1 MENESLKKKFK
12 LKENN
17 SYFYINNTPKMIR
30 LSATPVLISNY
41 TKKNYQPIN
50 KLNNLENKNV
60 FKKKPYINFNFN
72 VIQNKN
78 MNNKKIRT
86 ITPNLRLREIVN
98 RQIRENKNLNFN
110 NIIKCKTELPDIF
123 SINPNHNKSYIHTD
137 SNVRKKETA
146 DNMDRQLK
154 LIFVMKNKINEL
166 NKVIN
171 EKNQEINLL
180 KNGEISYNTIKA
192 VKKGNNNILNDK
204 KTNENHDI
212 KRDAKR
218 VSKER
223 NMNNNNMNLVKSDN
237 KFKKIKNENKNII
250 KEKEIEKEI
259 DKEKEKDKEKDK
271 EKEKENNKINEITK
285 KYNETISNNSKE
297 IQNLKKKISE
307 LENKYQ
313 QEINKNKEMN
323 QKYSFIRN
331 CTFGLSGP
339 QLDYEKKIREK
350 EEKIIKLEE
359 KIYEYQKK
367 EEEEKK
373 LLEKERKNKENKEN
387 KEKLLLSNE
396 EYFNIQICLN
406 ALIKKFNIN
415 EENIMKGIDKLSL
428 VNIDKIANNI
438 CNLLKISNNQ
448 LISNFMNDYIIT
460 NSENLNS
467 FAFTELIKYDIFD
480 DNFIHNDL
488 SSFLKE
494 RSIIYDYKKKGK
506 IPLEYLRHIYREFC
520 FKNNRRESEK
530 EFFHVVYACKQHN
543 YSSYLFDIF
552 YDNLIIEDEEKNEKA
567 VKMFIDSILNEEL
580 KNYT

>member
-1 MENESLKKKFK
+1 MENESIKKKFK

-17 SYFYINNTPKMIR
+17 SFFCINNTPKMLR
-30 LSATPVLISNY
+30 LSAAPVLISNK
-41 TKKNYQPIN
+41 TKKNLQPIN
-50 KLNNLENKNV
+50 KLNNFDNKNI

-137 SNVRKKETA
+137 SNAKKKETA

-166 NKVIN
+166 NKIIN

-180 KNGEISYNTIKA
+180 KNGENNYNTIKDI
-192 VKKGNNNILNDK
+192 KKNNNNNLIDK
-204 KTNENHDI
+204 KKNENLDI
-212 KRDAKR
+212 KR

-223 NMNNNNMNLVKSDN
+223 NMNINNNMNLVKTDNN

-250 KEKEIEKEI
+250 KEKNI
-259 DKEKEKDKEKDK
+259 DKE
-271 EKEKENNKINEITK
+271 NSKINEITK
-285 KYNETISNNSKE
+285 KYNETISNNNKE
-297 IQNLKKKISE
+297 IQNLKKKITE
-307 LENKYQ
+307 LEDKCQ

-331 CTFGLSGP
+331 CTFGLGGP
-339 QLDYEKKIREK
+339 QIQNEEKLREK
-350 EEKIIKLEE
+350 ENKIIKLEE
-359 KIYEYQKK
+359 ELIQLQLK
-367 EEEEKK
+367 EEKEKK
-373 LLEKERKNKENKEN
+373 LLEKEKKNP
-387 KEKLLLSNE
+387 EKILLSDE
-396 EYFNIQICLN
+396 EYSNIQICLN

-415 EENIMKGIDKLSL
+415 EENIMKGIDKVSL
-428 VNIDKIANNI
+428 ANIDKIANNI
-438 CNLLKISNNQ
+438 CNLLKITNNK

-460 NSENLNS
+460 NSGNLNS
-467 FAFTELIKYDIFD
+467 FVFKDLFKYDIFD

-506 IPLEYLRHIYREFC
+506 IPVEYLRHIYREFC
-520 FKNNRRESEK
+520 FKNNRRESET

-552 YDNLIIEDEEKNEKA
+552 YDNLVIEDEEKNEKA
-567 VKMFIDSILNEEL
+567 VKSFIDSILNEEL
-580 KNYT
+580 LNYISNS

>member
-1 MENESLKKKFK
+1 MENESIKKKFK

-17 SYFYINNTPKMIR
+17 SFFYINNTPKMLR
-30 LSATPVLISNY
+30 LSATPVLISKN
-41 TKKNYQPIN
+41 TKKNFQPIN
-50 KLNNLENKNV
+50 KLNNLDNKNV

-78 MNNKKIRT
+78 MNSKKIRT

-98 RQIRENKNLNFN
+98 KKIRENKNFNLNN
-110 NIIKCKTELPDIF
+110 NIKCKTELPDIF

-137 SNVRKKETA
+137 SNAKKKETA

-180 KNGEISYNTIKA
+180 KNGEISHNSIKA
-192 VKKGNNNILNDK
+192 IKKGNNNNIIDK
-204 KTNENHDI
+204 KVIENYDI
-212 KRDAKR
+212 KKDVKR

-223 NMNNNNMNLVKSDN
+223 NNNMNINNNMNSVKTDN
-237 KFKKIKNENKNII
+237 NKLKKIKNENKNII
-250 KEKEIEKEI
+250 KEKDI
-259 DKEKEKDKEKDK
+259 DKEN
-271 EKEKENNKINEITK
+271 ENSKINEITK
-285 KYNETISNNSKE
+285 KYNETISNNNKE
-297 IQNLKKKISE
+297 ILNLRKTIAE
-307 LENKYQ
+307 LEEKYE

-331 CTFGLSGP
+331 CTFGLSVP
-339 QLDYEKKIREK
+339 QMQN
-350 EEKIIKLEE
+350 EEKLRQKEKNIIKLEE
-359 KIYEYQKK
+359 ELIQLKLK
-367 EEEEKK
+367 EEKEKK
-373 LLEKERKNKENKEN
+373 LLEKEKKNNERI
-387 KEKLLLSNE
+387 LLSDE

-406 ALIKKFNIN
+406 ALFKKFNIN
-415 EENIMKGIDKLSL
+415 EENIMKGIDKVSL
-428 VNIDKIANNI
+428 DNIDKIVNNI
-438 CNLLKISNNQ
+438 CNLLKISNNK

-460 NSENLNS
+460 NSQNLNS
-467 FAFTELIKYDIFD
+467 FPFKELIKYDIFD

-506 IPLEYLRHIYREFC
+506 IPVEYLRHIYREFC

-530 EFFHVVYACKQHN
+530 EFFHVVYTCKQHN

-552 YDNLIIEDEEKNEKA
+552 YDNLIIEDEEKNEKT
-567 VKMFIDSILNEEL
+567 VKNFIESILDEEL
-580 KNYT
+580 KYYT

>member
-1 MENESLKKKFK
+1 MENESIKKKFK

-17 SYFYINNTPKMIR
+17 SFFCINNTPKMLR
-30 LSATPVLISNY
+30 LSAAPVLISNK
-41 TKKNYQPIN
+41 TKKNLQPIN
-50 KLNNLENKNV
+50 KLNNFDNKNI

-137 SNVRKKETA
+137 SNAKKKETA

-166 NKVIN
+166 NKIIN

-180 KNGEISYNTIKA
+180 KNGENNYNTIKDI
-192 VKKGNNNILNDK
+192 KKKNNNNLIDK
-204 KTNENHDI
+204 KNNENLDI
-212 KRDAKR
+212 KR

-223 NMNNNNMNLVKSDN
+223 NMNINNNMNLVKTDNN

-250 KEKEIEKEI
+250 KEKNI
-259 DKEKEKDKEKDK
+259 DKE
-271 EKEKENNKINEITK
+271 NSKINEITK
-285 KYNETISNNSKE
+285 KYNETISNNNKE
-297 IQNLKKKISE
+297 IQNLKKIITE
-307 LENKYQ
+307 LEDKCQ

-323 QKYSFIRN
+323 QKYNFIRN
-331 CTFGLSGP
+331 CTFGLGGP
-339 QLDYEKKIREK
+339 QIQNEEKLREK
-350 EEKIIKLEE
+350 ENKIIKLEE
-359 KIYEYQKK
+359 ELIQLQLK
-367 EEEEKK
+367 EEKEKK
-373 LLEKERKNKENKEN
+373 LLEKEKKNP
-387 KEKLLLSNE
+387 EKILLSDE
-396 EYFNIQICLN
+396 EYSNIQICLN

-415 EENIMKGIDKLSL
+415 EENIMKGIDKVSL
-428 VNIDKIANNI
+428 ANIDKIANNI
-438 CNLLKISNNQ
+438 CNLLKITNNK

-460 NSENLNS
+460 NSGNLNS
-467 FAFTELIKYDIFD
+467 FVFKDLFKYDIFD

-506 IPLEYLRHIYREFC
+506 IPVEYLRHIYREFC
-520 FKNNRRESEK
+520 FKNNRRESET

-552 YDNLIIEDEEKNEKA
+552 YDNLVIEDEEKNEKA
-567 VKMFIDSILNEEL
+567 VKSFIDSILNEEL
-580 KNYT
+580 LNYNSNS

>member
-1 MENESLKKKFK
+1 MENESIKKKFK

-17 SYFYINNTPKMIR
+17 SFFCINNTPKMLR
-30 LSATPVLISNY
+30 LSAAPVLISNK
-41 TKKNYQPIN
+41 TKKNLQPIN
-50 KLNNLENKNV
+50 KLNNFDNKNI

-137 SNVRKKETA
+137 SNAKKKETA

-166 NKVIN
+166 NKIIN

-180 KNGEISYNTIKA
+180 KNGENNYNTIKDI
-192 VKKGNNNILNDK
+192 KKNNNNNLIDK
-204 KTNENHDI
+204 KKNENLDI
-212 KRDAKR
+212 KR

-223 NMNNNNMNLVKSDN
+223 NMNINNNMNLVKTDNN

-250 KEKEIEKEI
+250 KEKDI
-259 DKEKEKDKEKDK
+259 DKE
-271 EKEKENNKINEITK
+271 NSKINEITK
-285 KYNETISNNSKE
+285 KYNETISNNNKE
-297 IQNLKKKISE
+297 IQNLKKIITE
-307 LENKYQ
+307 LEDKCQ

-331 CTFGLSGP
+331 CTFGLGGP
-339 QLDYEKKIREK
+339 QIQNEEKLREK
-350 EEKIIKLEE
+350 ENKIIKLEE
-359 KIYEYQKK
+359 ELIQLQLK
-367 EEEEKK
+367 EEKEKK
-373 LLEKERKNKENKEN
+373 LLEKEKKNP
-387 KEKLLLSNE
+387 EKILLSDE
-396 EYFNIQICLN
+396 EYSNIQICLN

-415 EENIMKGIDKLSL
+415 EENIMKGIDKVSL
-428 VNIDKIANNI
+428 ANIDKIANNI
-438 CNLLKISNNQ
+438 CNLLKITNNK

-460 NSENLNS
+460 NSGNLNS
-467 FAFTELIKYDIFD
+467 FVFKDLFKYDIFD

-506 IPLEYLRHIYREFC
+506 IPVEYLRHIYREFC
-520 FKNNRRESEK
+520 FKNNRRESET

-552 YDNLIIEDEEKNEKA
+552 YDNLVIEDEEKNEKA
-567 VKMFIDSILNEEL
+567 VKSFIDSILNEEL
-580 KNYT
+580 LNYNSNS

>member
-1 MENESLKKKFK
+1 MENESIKKKFK

-17 SYFYINNTPKMIR
+17 SFFCINNTPKMLR
-30 LSATPVLISNY
+30 LSAAPVLISNK
-41 TKKNYQPIN
+41 TKKNLQPIN
-50 KLNNLENKNV
+50 KLNNFDNKNI

-137 SNVRKKETA
+137 SNAKKKETA

-166 NKVIN
+166 NKIIN

-180 KNGEISYNTIKA
+180 KNGENNYNTIKDI
-192 VKKGNNNILNDK
+192 KKKNNNNLIDK
-204 KTNENHDI
+204 KKNENLDI
-212 KRDAKR
+212 KR

-223 NMNNNNMNLVKSDN
+223 NMNINNNMNLVKTDNN

-250 KEKEIEKEI
+250 KEKNI
-259 DKEKEKDKEKDK
+259 DKE
-271 EKEKENNKINEITK
+271 NSKINEITK
-285 KYNETISNNSKE
+285 KYNETISNNNKE
-297 IQNLKKKISE
+297 IQNLKKKITE
-307 LENKYQ
+307 LEDKCQ

-323 QKYSFIRN
+323 QKYNFIRN
-331 CTFGLSGP
+331 CTFGLGGP
-339 QLDYEKKIREK
+339 QIQNEEKLREK
-350 EEKIIKLEE
+350 ENKIIKLEE
-359 KIYEYQKK
+359 ELIQLQLK
-367 EEEEKK
+367 EEKEKK
-373 LLEKERKNKENKEN
+373 LLEKEKKNP
-387 KEKLLLSNE
+387 EKILLSDE
-396 EYFNIQICLN
+396 EYSNIQICLN

-415 EENIMKGIDKLSL
+415 EENIMKGIDKVSL
-428 VNIDKIANNI
+428 ANIDKIANNI
-438 CNLLKISNNQ
+438 CNLLKITNNK

-460 NSENLNS
+460 NSGNLNS
-467 FAFTELIKYDIFD
+467 FVFKDLFKYDIFD

-506 IPLEYLRHIYREFC
+506 IPVEYLRHIYREFC
-520 FKNNRRESEK
+520 FKNNRRESET

-552 YDNLIIEDEEKNEKA
+552 YDNLVIEDEEKNEKA
-567 VKMFIDSILNEEL
+567 VKSFIDSILNEEL
-580 KNYT
+580 LNYNSNS

>member
-1 MENESLKKKFK
+1 MENESIKKKFK

-17 SYFYINNTPKMIR
+17 SFFCINNTPKMLR
-30 LSATPVLISNY
+30 LSAAPVLISNK
-41 TKKNYQPIN
+41 TKKNLQPIN
-50 KLNNLENKNV
+50 KLNNFDNKNI

-123 SINPNHNKSYIHTD
+123 TINPNHNKSYIHTD
-137 SNVRKKETA
+137 SNAKKKETA

-166 NKVIN
+166 NKIIN

-180 KNGEISYNTIKA
+180 KNGENNYNTIKDI
-192 VKKGNNNILNDK
+192 KKKNNNNLIDK
-204 KTNENHDI
+204 KKNENLDI
-212 KRDAKR
+212 KR

-223 NMNNNNMNLVKSDN
+223 NMNINNNMNLVKTDNN

-250 KEKEIEKEI
+250 KEKDI
-259 DKEKEKDKEKDK
+259 DKE
-271 EKEKENNKINEITK
+271 NSKINEITK
-285 KYNETISNNSKE
+285 KYNETISNNNKE
-297 IQNLKKKISE
+297 IQNLKKIITE
-307 LENKYQ
+307 LEDKCQ

-323 QKYSFIRN
+323 QKYNFIRN
-331 CTFGLSGP
+331 CTFGLGGP
-339 QLDYEKKIREK
+339 QIQNEEKLREK
-350 EEKIIKLEE
+350 ENKIIKLEE
-359 KIYEYQKK
+359 ELIQLQLK
-367 EEEEKK
+367 EEKEKK
-373 LLEKERKNKENKEN
+373 LLEKEKKNP
-387 KEKLLLSNE
+387 EKILLSDE
-396 EYFNIQICLN
+396 EYSNIQICLN

-415 EENIMKGIDKLSL
+415 EENIMKGIDKVSL
-428 VNIDKIANNI
+428 ANIDKIANNI
-438 CNLLKISNNQ
+438 CNLLKITNNK

-460 NSENLNS
+460 NSGNLNS
-467 FAFTELIKYDIFD
+467 FVFKDLFKYDIFD

-506 IPLEYLRHIYREFC
+506 IPVEYLRHIYREFC
-520 FKNNRRESEK
+520 FKNNRRESET

-552 YDNLIIEDEEKNEKA
+552 YDNLVIEDEEKNEKA
-567 VKMFIDSILNEEL
+567 VKSFIDSILNEEL
-580 KNYT
+580 LNYNSNS

>member
-1 MENESLKKKFK
+1 MENESIKKKFK

-17 SYFYINNTPKMIR
+17 SFFCINNTPKMLR
-30 LSATPVLISNY
+30 LSAAPVLISNK
-41 TKKNYQPIN
+41 TKKNLQPIN
-50 KLNNLENKNV
+50 KLNNFDNKNI

-137 SNVRKKETA
+137 SNAKKKETA

-166 NKVIN
+166 NKIIN

-180 KNGEISYNTIKA
+180 KNGENNYNTIKDI
-192 VKKGNNNILNDK
+192 KKNNNNNLIDK
-204 KTNENHDI
+204 KKNENLDI
-212 KRDAKR
+212 KR

-223 NMNNNNMNLVKSDN
+223 NMNINNNMNLVKTDNN

-250 KEKEIEKEI
+250 KEKNI
-259 DKEKEKDKEKDK
+259 DKE
-271 EKEKENNKINEITK
+271 NSKINEITK
-285 KYNETISNNSKE
+285 KYNETISNNNKE
-297 IQNLKKKISE
+297 IQNLKKIITE
-307 LENKYQ
+307 LEDKCQ

-323 QKYSFIRN
+323 QKYNFIRN
-331 CTFGLSGP
+331 CTFGLGGP
-339 QLDYEKKIREK
+339 QIQNEEKLREK
-350 EEKIIKLEE
+350 ENKIIKLEE
-359 KIYEYQKK
+359 ELIQLQLK
-367 EEEEKK
+367 EEKEKK
-373 LLEKERKNKENKEN
+373 LLEKEKKNP
-387 KEKLLLSNE
+387 EKILLSDE
-396 EYFNIQICLN
+396 EYSNIQICLN

-415 EENIMKGIDKLSL
+415 EENIMKGIDKVSL
-428 VNIDKIANNI
+428 ANIDKIANNI
-438 CNLLKISNNQ
+438 CNLLKITNNK

-460 NSENLNS
+460 NSGNLNS
-467 FAFTELIKYDIFD
+467 FVFKDLFKYDIFD

-506 IPLEYLRHIYREFC
+506 IPVEYLRHIYREFC
-520 FKNNRRESEK
+520 FKNNKRESET

-552 YDNLIIEDEEKNEKA
+552 YDNLVIEDEEKNEKA
-567 VKMFIDSILNEEL
+567 VKSFIDSILNEEL
-580 KNYT
+580 LNYISNS

>member
-1 MENESLKKKFK
+1 MENESIKKKFK

-17 SYFYINNTPKMIR
+17 SFFCINNTPKMLR
-30 LSATPVLISNY
+30 LSAAPVLISNK
-41 TKKNYQPIN
+41 TKKNLQPIN
-50 KLNNLENKNV
+50 KLNNFDNKNI

-137 SNVRKKETA
+137 SNAKKKETA

-166 NKVIN
+166 NKIIN

-180 KNGEISYNTIKA
+180 KNGENNYNTIKDI
-192 VKKGNNNILNDK
+192 KKNNNNNLIDK
-204 KTNENHDI
+204 KKNENLDI
-212 KRDAKR
+212 KR

-223 NMNNNNMNLVKSDN
+223 NMNINNNMNLVKTDNN

-250 KEKEIEKEI
+250 KEKNI
-259 DKEKEKDKEKDK
+259 DKE
-271 EKEKENNKINEITK
+271 NSKINEITK
-285 KYNETISNNSKE
+285 KYNETISNNNKE
-297 IQNLKKKISE
+297 IQNLKKIITE
-307 LENKYQ
+307 LEDKCQ

-323 QKYSFIRN
+323 QKYNFIRN
-331 CTFGLSGP
+331 CTFGLGGP
-339 QLDYEKKIREK
+339 QIQNEEKLREK
-350 EEKIIKLEE
+350 ENKIIKLEE
-359 KIYEYQKK
+359 ELIQLQLK
-367 EEEEKK
+367 EEKEKK
-373 LLEKERKNKENKEN
+373 LLEKEKKNP
-387 KEKLLLSNE
+387 EKILLSDE
-396 EYFNIQICLN
+396 EYSNIQICLN

-415 EENIMKGIDKLSL
+415 EENIMKGIDKVSL
-428 VNIDKIANNI
+428 ANIDKIANNI
-438 CNLLKISNNQ
+438 CNLLKITNNK
-448 LISNFMNDYIIT
+448 LISNFLNDYIIT
-460 NSENLNS
+460 NSGNLNS
-467 FAFTELIKYDIFD
+467 FAFKDLFKYDIFD

-506 IPLEYLRHIYREFC
+506 IPVEYLRHIYREFC
-520 FKNNRRESEK
+520 FKNNRRESET

-552 YDNLIIEDEEKNEKA
+552 YDNLVIEDEEKNEKA
-567 VKMFIDSILNEEL
+567 VKSFIDSILNEEL
-580 KNYT
+580 LNYNSNS

>member
-1 MENESLKKKFK
+1 MENESIKKKFK

-17 SYFYINNTPKMIR
+17 SFFCINNTPKMLR
-30 LSATPVLISNY
+30 LSAAPVLISNK
-41 TKKNYQPIN
+41 TKKNLQPIN
-50 KLNNLENKNV
+50 KLNNFDNKNI

-137 SNVRKKETA
+137 SNAKKKETA

-166 NKVIN
+166 NKIIN

-180 KNGEISYNTIKA
+180 KNGENNYNTIKDI
-192 VKKGNNNILNDK
+192 KKNNNNNLIDK
-204 KTNENHDI
+204 KKNENLDI
-212 KRDAKR
+212 KR

-223 NMNNNNMNLVKSDN
+223 NMNINNNMNLVKTDNN

-250 KEKEIEKEI
+250 KEKDI
-259 DKEKEKDKEKDK
+259 DKE
-271 EKEKENNKINEITK
+271 NSKINEITK
-285 KYNETISNNSKE
+285 KYNETISNNNKE
-297 IQNLKKKISE
+297 IQNLKKKITE
-307 LENKYQ
+307 LEDKCQ

-323 QKYSFIRN
+323 QKYNFIRN
-331 CTFGLSGP
+331 CTFGLGGP
-339 QLDYEKKIREK
+339 QIQNEEKLREK
-350 EEKIIKLEE
+350 ENKIIKLEE
-359 KIYEYQKK
+359 ELIQLQLK
-367 EEEEKK
+367 EEKEKK
-373 LLEKERKNKENKEN
+373 LLEKEKKNP
-387 KEKLLLSNE
+387 EKILLSDE
-396 EYFNIQICLN
+396 EYSNIQICLN

-415 EENIMKGIDKLSL
+415 EENIMKGIDKVSL
-428 VNIDKIANNI
+428 ANIDKIANNI
-438 CNLLKISNNQ
+438 CNLLKITNNK

-460 NSENLNS
+460 NSGNLNS
-467 FAFTELIKYDIFD
+467 FVFKDLFKYDIFD

-506 IPLEYLRHIYREFC
+506 IPVEYLRHIYREFC
-520 FKNNRRESEK
+520 FKNNKRESET

-552 YDNLIIEDEEKNEKA
+552 YDNLVIEDEEKNEKA
-567 VKMFIDSILNEEL
+567 VKSFIDSILNEEL
-580 KNYT
+580 LNYNSNS

>member
-1 MENESLKKKFK
+1 MENESIKKKFK

-17 SYFYINNTPKMIR
+17 SFFCINNTPKMLR
-30 LSATPVLISNY
+30 LSAAPVLISNK
-41 TKKNYQPIN
+41 TKKNLQPIN
-50 KLNNLENKNV
+50 KLNNFDNKNI

-137 SNVRKKETA
+137 SNAKKKETA

-166 NKVIN
+166 NKIIN

-180 KNGEISYNTIKA
+180 KNGENNYNTIKDI
-192 VKKGNNNILNDK
+192 KKNNNNNLIDK
-204 KTNENHDI
+204 KKNENLDI
-212 KRDAKR
+212 KR

-223 NMNNNNMNLVKSDN
+223 NMNINNNMNLVKTDNN

-250 KEKEIEKEI
+250 KEKNI
-259 DKEKEKDKEKDK
+259 DKE
-271 EKEKENNKINEITK
+271 NSKINEITK
-285 KYNETISNNSKE
+285 KYNETISNNNKE
-297 IQNLKKKISE
+297 IQNLKKIITE
-307 LENKYQ
+307 LEDKCQ

-323 QKYSFIRN
+323 QKYNFIRN
-331 CTFGLSGP
+331 CTFGLGGP
-339 QLDYEKKIREK
+339 QIQNEEKLREK
-350 EEKIIKLEE
+350 ENKIIKLEE
-359 KIYEYQKK
+359 ELIQLQLK
-367 EEEEKK
+367 EEKEKK
-373 LLEKERKNKENKEN
+373 LLEKEKKNP
-387 KEKLLLSNE
+387 EKILLSDE
-396 EYFNIQICLN
+396 EYSNIQICLN

-415 EENIMKGIDKLSL
+415 EENIMKGIDKVSL
-428 VNIDKIANNI
+428 ANIDKIANNI
-438 CNLLKISNNQ
+438 CNLLKITNNK

-460 NSENLNS
+460 NSGNLNS
-467 FAFTELIKYDIFD
+467 FVFKDLFKYDIFD

-506 IPLEYLRHIYREFC
+506 IPVEYLRHIYREFC
-520 FKNNRRESEK
+520 FKNNKRESET

-552 YDNLIIEDEEKNEKA
+552 YDNLVIEDEEKNEKA
-567 VKMFIDSILNEEL
+567 VKSFIDSILNEEL
-580 KNYT
+580 LNYNSNS

>member
-1 MENESLKKKFK
+1 MENESIKKKFK

-17 SYFYINNTPKMIR
+17 SFFYINNTPKMLR
-30 LSATPVLISNY
+30 LSATPVLISKN
-41 TKKNYQPIN
+41 TKKNFQPIN
-50 KLNNLENKNV
+50 KLNNLDNKNV

-78 MNNKKIRT
+78 MNSKKIRT

-98 RQIRENKNLNFN
+98 KKIRENKNFNLNN
-110 NIIKCKTELPDIF
+110 NIKCKTELPDIF

-137 SNVRKKETA
+137 SNAKKKETA

-180 KNGEISYNTIKA
+180 KNGEISHNSIKA
-192 VKKGNNNILNDK
+192 IKKGNNNNIIDK
-204 KTNENHDI
+204 KVIENYDI
-212 KRDAKR
+212 KKDVKR

-223 NMNNNNMNLVKSDN
+223 NNNMNINNNMNSVKTDN
-237 KFKKIKNENKNII
+237 NKLKKIKNENKNII
-250 KEKEIEKEI
+250 KEKDI
-259 DKEKEKDKEKDK
+259 DKEN
-271 EKEKENNKINEITK
+271 ENSKINEITK
-285 KYNETISNNSKE
+285 KYNETISNNNKE
-297 IQNLKKKISE
+297 ILNLRKTIAE
-307 LENKYQ
+307 LEEKYE

-331 CTFGLSGP
+331 CTFGLSVP
-339 QLDYEKKIREK
+339 QMQNEEKLRQK
-350 EEKIIKLEE
+350 ENKIIKLEE
-359 KIYEYQKK
+359 ELIQLKLK
-367 EEEEKK
+367 EEKEKK
-373 LLEKERKNKENKEN
+373 LLEKEKKNNERI
-387 KEKLLLSNE
+387 LLSDE

-406 ALIKKFNIN
+406 ALFKKFNIN
-415 EENIMKGIDKLSL
+415 EENIMKGIDRVSL
-428 VNIDKIANNI
+428 DNIDKIVNNI
-438 CNLLKISNNQ
+438 CNLLKISNNK

-460 NSENLNS
+460 NSQNLNS
-467 FAFTELIKYDIFD
+467 FPFKELIKYDIFD

-506 IPLEYLRHIYREFC
+506 IPVEYLRHIYREFC

-530 EFFHVVYACKQHN
+530 EFFHVVYTCKQHN

-567 VKMFIDSILNEEL
+567 VKNFIESILDEEL
-580 KNYT
+580 KYYT

>member
-1 MENESLKKKFK
+1 MENESIKKQFK

-17 SYFYINNTPKMIR
+17 SYFYINNTPKMLR

-98 RQIRENKNLNFN
+98 RKIRENKNINFN
-110 NIIKCKTELPDIF
+110 NNIKCKTELPDIF
-123 SINPNHNKSYIHTD
+123 NINPNHNKSYIHTD

-250 KEKEIEKEI
+250 KEKNI
-259 DKEKEKDKEKDK
+259 DKE
-271 EKEKENNKINEITK
+271 NSKINEITK
-285 KYNETISNNSKE
+285 KYNETITNNNKE
-297 IQNLKKKISE
+297 IQNLKKK
-307 LENKYQ
+307 
-313 QEINKNKEMN
+313 
-323 QKYSFIRN
+323 
-331 CTFGLSGP
+331 
-339 QLDYEKKIREK
+339 
-350 EEKIIKLEE
+350 
-359 KIYEYQKK
+359 
-367 EEEEKK
+367 
-373 LLEKERKNKENKEN
+373 
-387 KEKLLLSNE
+387 
-396 EYFNIQICLN
+396 
-406 ALIKKFNIN
+406 
-415 EENIMKGIDKLSL
+415 
-428 VNIDKIANNI
+428 
-438 CNLLKISNNQ
+438 
-448 LISNFMNDYIIT
+448 
-460 NSENLNS
+460 
-467 FAFTELIKYDIFD
+467 
-480 DNFIHNDL
+480 
-488 SSFLKE
+488 
-494 RSIIYDYKKKGK
+494 
-506 IPLEYLRHIYREFC
+506 
-520 FKNNRRESEK
+520 
-530 EFFHVVYACKQHN
+530 
-543 YSSYLFDIF
+543 
-552 YDNLIIEDEEKNEKA
+552 
-567 VKMFIDSILNEEL
+567 
-580 KNYT
+580 

>member
-137 SNVRKKETA
+137 SNAKKKETA

-166 NKVIN
+166 NKIIN

-180 KNGEISYNTIKA
+180 KNGENNYNTIKDI
-192 VKKGNNNILNDK
+192 KKNNNNNLIDK
-204 KTNENHDI
+204 KKNENLDI
-212 KRDAKR
+212 KR

-223 NMNNNNMNLVKSDN
+223 NMNINNNMNLVKTDNN

-250 KEKEIEKEI
+250 KEKNI
-259 DKEKEKDKEKDK
+259 DKE
-271 EKEKENNKINEITK
+271 NSKINEITK
-285 KYNETISNNSKE
+285 KYNETISNNNKE
-297 IQNLKKKISE
+297 IQNLKKIITE
-307 LENKYQ
+307 LEDKCQ

-323 QKYSFIRN
+323 QKYNFIRN
-331 CTFGLSGP
+331 CTFGLGGP
-339 QLDYEKKIREK
+339 QIQNEEKLREK
-350 EEKIIKLEE
+350 ENKIIKLEE
-359 KIYEYQKK
+359 ELIQLQLK
-367 EEEEKK
+367 EEKEKK
-373 LLEKERKNKENKEN
+373 LLEKEKKNP
-387 KEKLLLSNE
+387 EKILLSDE
-396 EYFNIQICLN
+396 EYSNIQICLN

-415 EENIMKGIDKLSL
+415 EENIMKGIDKVSL
-428 VNIDKIANNI
+428 ANIDKIANNI
-438 CNLLKISNNQ
+438 CNLLKITNNK

-460 NSENLNS
+460 NSGNLNS
-467 FAFTELIKYDIFD
+467 FVFKDLFKYDIFD

-506 IPLEYLRHIYREFC
+506 IPVEYLRHIYREFC
-520 FKNNRRESEK
+520 FKNNRRESET

-552 YDNLIIEDEEKNEKA
+552 YDNLVIEDEEKNEKA
-567 VKMFIDSILNEEL
+567 VKSFIDSILNEEL
-580 KNYT
+580 LNYNSNS

>member
-1 MENESLKKKFK
+1 MENESIKKKFK

-17 SYFYINNTPKMIR
+17 SFFCINNTPKMLR
-30 LSATPVLISNY
+30 LSAAPVLISNK
-41 TKKNYQPIN
+41 TKKNLQPIN
-50 KLNNLENKNV
+50 KLNNFDNKNI

-123 SINPNHNKSYIHTD
+123 TINPNHNKSYIHTD
-137 SNVRKKETA
+137 SNVKKKETA
-146 DNMDRQLK
+146 YNMDRQLK

-166 NKVIN
+166 NKIIN

-180 KNGEISYNTIKA
+180 KNGENNYNTIKDI
-192 VKKGNNNILNDK
+192 KKNNNNNLIDK
-204 KTNENHDI
+204 KKNENLDI
-212 KRDAKR
+212 KR

-223 NMNNNNMNLVKSDN
+223 NMNINNNMNLVKTDNN

-250 KEKEIEKEI
+250 KEKNI
-259 DKEKEKDKEKDK
+259 DKE
-271 EKEKENNKINEITK
+271 NSKINEITK
-285 KYNETISNNSKE
+285 KYNETISNNNKE
-297 IQNLKKKISE
+297 IQNLKKIITE
-307 LENKYQ
+307 LEDKCQ

-323 QKYSFIRN
+323 QKYNFIRN
-331 CTFGLSGP
+331 CTFGLGGP
-339 QLDYEKKIREK
+339 QIQNEEKLREK
-350 EEKIIKLEE
+350 ENKIIKLEE
-359 KIYEYQKK
+359 ELIQLQLK
-367 EEEEKK
+367 EEKEKK
-373 LLEKERKNKENKEN
+373 LLEKEKKNP
-387 KEKLLLSNE
+387 EKILLSDE
-396 EYFNIQICLN
+396 EYSNIQICLN

-415 EENIMKGIDKLSL
+415 EENIMKGIDKVSL
-428 VNIDKIANNI
+428 ANIDKIANNI
-438 CNLLKISNNQ
+438 CNLLKITNNK

-460 NSENLNS
+460 NSGNLNS
-467 FAFTELIKYDIFD
+467 FVFKDLFKYDIFD

-506 IPLEYLRHIYREFC
+506 IPVEYLRHIYREFC
-520 FKNNRRESEK
+520 FKNNRRESET

-552 YDNLIIEDEEKNEKA
+552 YDNLVIEDEEKNEKA
-567 VKMFIDSILNEEL
+567 VKSFIDSILNEEL
-580 KNYT
+580 LNYNSNS

>member
-1 MENESLKKKFK
+1 MENESIKKKFK

-17 SYFYINNTPKMIR
+17 SFFCINNTPKMLR
-30 LSATPVLISNY
+30 LSAAPVLISNK
-41 TKKNYQPIN
+41 TKKNLQPIN
-50 KLNNLENKNV
+50 KLNNFDNKNI

-137 SNVRKKETA
+137 SNAKKKETA

-166 NKVIN
+166 NKIIN

-180 KNGEISYNTIKA
+180 KNGENNYNTIKDI
-192 VKKGNNNILNDK
+192 KKNNNNNLIDK
-204 KTNENHDI
+204 KKNENLDI
-212 KRDAKR
+212 KR

-223 NMNNNNMNLVKSDN
+223 NMNINNNMNLVKTDNN

-250 KEKEIEKEI
+250 KEKNI
-259 DKEKEKDKEKDK
+259 DKE
-271 EKEKENNKINEITK
+271 NSKINEITK
-285 KYNETISNNSKE
+285 KYNETISNNNKE
-297 IQNLKKKISE
+297 IQNLKKKITE
-307 LENKYQ
+307 LEDKCQ

-323 QKYSFIRN
+323 QKYNFIRN
-331 CTFGLSGP
+331 CTFGLGGP
-339 QLDYEKKIREK
+339 QIQNEEKLREK
-350 EEKIIKLEE
+350 ENKIIKLEE
-359 KIYEYQKK
+359 ELIQLQLK
-367 EEEEKK
+367 EEKEKK
-373 LLEKERKNKENKEN
+373 LLEKEKKNP
-387 KEKLLLSNE
+387 EKILLSDE
-396 EYFNIQICLN
+396 EYSNIQICLN

-415 EENIMKGIDKLSL
+415 EENIMKGIDKVSL
-428 VNIDKIANNI
+428 ANIDKIANNI
-438 CNLLKISNNQ
+438 CNLLKITNNK

-460 NSENLNS
+460 NSGNLNS
-467 FAFTELIKYDIFD
+467 FVFKDLFKYDIFD

-506 IPLEYLRHIYREFC
+506 IPVEYLRHIYREFC
-520 FKNNRRESEK
+520 FKNNKRESET

-552 YDNLIIEDEEKNEKA
+552 YDNLVIEDEEKNEKA
-567 VKMFIDSILNEEL
+567 VKSFIDSILNEEL
-580 KNYT
+580 LNYNSNS

>member
-1 MENESLKKKFK
+1 MENESIKKKFK

-17 SYFYINNTPKMIR
+17 SFFCINNTPKMLR
-30 LSATPVLISNY
+30 LSAAPVLISNK
-41 TKKNYQPIN
+41 TKKNLQPIN
-50 KLNNLENKNV
+50 KLNNFDNKNI

-137 SNVRKKETA
+137 SNAKKKETA

-166 NKVIN
+166 NKIIN

-180 KNGEISYNTIKA
+180 KNGENNYNTIKDI
-192 VKKGNNNILNDK
+192 KKKNNNNLIDK
-204 KTNENHDI
+204 KKNENLDI
-212 KRDAKR
+212 KR

-223 NMNNNNMNLVKSDN
+223 NMNINNNMNLVKTDNN

-250 KEKEIEKEI
+250 KEKDI
-259 DKEKEKDKEKDK
+259 DKE
-271 EKEKENNKINEITK
+271 NSKINEITK
-285 KYNETISNNSKE
+285 KYNETISNNNKE
-297 IQNLKKKISE
+297 IQNLKKIITE
-307 LENKYQ
+307 LEDKCQ

-323 QKYSFIRN
+323 QKYNFIRN
-331 CTFGLSGP
+331 CTFGLGGP
-339 QLDYEKKIREK
+339 QIQNEEKLREK
-350 EEKIIKLEE
+350 ENKIIKLEE
-359 KIYEYQKK
+359 ELIQLQLK
-367 EEEEKK
+367 EEKEKK
-373 LLEKERKNKENKEN
+373 LLEKEKKNP
-387 KEKLLLSNE
+387 EKILLSDE
-396 EYFNIQICLN
+396 EYSNIQICLN

-415 EENIMKGIDKLSL
+415 EENIMKGIDKVSL
-428 VNIDKIANNI
+428 ANIDKIANNI
-438 CNLLKISNNQ
+438 CNLLKITNNK

-460 NSENLNS
+460 NSGNLNS
-467 FAFTELIKYDIFD
+467 FVFKDLFKYDIFD

-506 IPLEYLRHIYREFC
+506 IPVEYLRHIYREFC
-520 FKNNRRESEK
+520 FKNNRRESET

-552 YDNLIIEDEEKNEKA
+552 YDNLVIEDEEKNEKA
-567 VKMFIDSILNEEL
+567 VKSFIDSILNEEL
-580 KNYT
+580 LNYNSNS

>member
-1 MENESLKKKFK
+1 MENESIKKKFK

-17 SYFYINNTPKMIR
+17 SFFCINNTPKMLR
-30 LSATPVLISNY
+30 LSAAPVLISNK
-41 TKKNYQPIN
+41 TKKNLQPIN
-50 KLNNLENKNV
+50 KLNNFDNKNI

-137 SNVRKKETA
+137 SNAKKKETA

-166 NKVIN
+166 NKIIN

-180 KNGEISYNTIKA
+180 KNGENNYNTIKDI
-192 VKKGNNNILNDK
+192 KKNNNNNLIDK
-204 KTNENHDI
+204 KKNENLDI
-212 KRDAKR
+212 KR

-223 NMNNNNMNLVKSDN
+223 NMNINNNMNLVKTDNN

-250 KEKEIEKEI
+250 KEKNI
-259 DKEKEKDKEKDK
+259 DKE
-271 EKEKENNKINEITK
+271 NSKINEITK
-285 KYNETISNNSKE
+285 KYNETISNNNKE
-297 IQNLKKKISE
+297 IQNLKKIITE
-307 LENKYQ
+307 LEDKCQ

-323 QKYSFIRN
+323 QKYNFIRN
-331 CTFGLSGP
+331 CTFGLGGP
-339 QLDYEKKIREK
+339 QIQNEEKLREK
-350 EEKIIKLEE
+350 ENKIIKLEE
-359 KIYEYQKK
+359 ELIQLQLK
-367 EEEEKK
+367 EEKEKK
-373 LLEKERKNKENKEN
+373 LLEKEKKNP
-387 KEKLLLSNE
+387 EKILLS
-396 EYFNIQICLN
+396 EYSNIQICLN

-415 EENIMKGIDKLSL
+415 EENIMKGIDKVSL
-428 VNIDKIANNI
+428 ANIDKIANNI
-438 CNLLKISNNQ
+438 CNLLKITNNK

-460 NSENLNS
+460 NSGNLNS
-467 FAFTELIKYDIFD
+467 FVFKDLFKYDIFD

-506 IPLEYLRHIYREFC
+506 IPVEYLRHIYREFC
-520 FKNNRRESEK
+520 FKNNRRESET

-552 YDNLIIEDEEKNEKA
+552 YDNLVIEDEEKNEKA
-567 VKMFIDSILNEEL
+567 VKSFIDSILNEEL
-580 KNYT
+580 LNYNSNS

>member
-1 MENESLKKKFK
+1 MENESIKKKFK

-17 SYFYINNTPKMIR
+17 SFFYINNTPKMLR
-30 LSATPVLISNY
+30 LSATPVLISKN
-41 TKKNYQPIN
+41 TKKNFQPIN
-50 KLNNLENKNV
+50 KLNNLDNKNV

-78 MNNKKIRT
+78 MNSKKIRT

-98 RQIRENKNLNFN
+98 KKIRENKNFNLNN
-110 NIIKCKTELPDIF
+110 NIKCKTELPDIF

-137 SNVRKKETA
+137 SNAKKKETA

-180 KNGEISYNTIKA
+180 KNGEISHNSIKA
-192 VKKGNNNILNDK
+192 IKKGNNNNIIDK
-204 KTNENHDI
+204 KVIENYDI
-212 KRDAKR
+212 KKDVKR

-223 NMNNNNMNLVKSDN
+223 NNNMNINNNMNSVKTDN
-237 KFKKIKNENKNII
+237 NKLKKIKNENKNII
-250 KEKEIEKEI
+250 KEKDI
-259 DKEKEKDKEKDK
+259 DKEN
-271 EKEKENNKINEITK
+271 ENSKINEITK
-285 KYNETISNNSKE
+285 KYNETISNNNKE
-297 IQNLKKKISE
+297 ILNLRKTIAE
-307 LENKYQ
+307 LEEKYE

-331 CTFGLSGP
+331 CTFGLSVP
-339 QLDYEKKIREK
+339 QMQN
-350 EEKIIKLEE
+350 EEKLRQKEKNIIKLEE
-359 KIYEYQKK
+359 ELIQLKLK
-367 EEEEKK
+367 EEKEKK
-373 LLEKERKNKENKEN
+373 LLEKEKKNNERI
-387 KEKLLLSNE
+387 LLSDE
-396 EYFNIQICLN
+396 KYFNIQICLN
-406 ALIKKFNIN
+406 ALFKKFNIN
-415 EENIMKGIDKLSL
+415 EENIMKGIDKVSL
-428 VNIDKIANNI
+428 DNIDKIVNNI
-438 CNLLKISNNQ
+438 CNLLKISNNK

-460 NSENLNS
+460 NSQNLNS
-467 FAFTELIKYDIFD
+467 FPFKELIKYDIFD

-506 IPLEYLRHIYREFC
+506 IPVEYLRHIYREFC

-530 EFFHVVYACKQHN
+530 EFFHVVYTCKQHN

-567 VKMFIDSILNEEL
+567 VKNFIESILDEEL
-580 KNYT
+580 KYYT

>member
-1 MENESLKKKFK
+1 MENESIKKKFK

-17 SYFYINNTPKMIR
+17 SFFYINNTPKMLR
-30 LSATPVLISNY
+30 LSATPVLISKN
-41 TKKNYQPIN
+41 TKKNFQPIN
-50 KLNNLENKNV
+50 KLNNLDNKNV

-78 MNNKKIRT
+78 MNSKKIRT

-98 RQIRENKNLNFN
+98 KKIRENKNFNLNN
-110 NIIKCKTELPDIF
+110 NIKCKTELPDIF

-137 SNVRKKETA
+137 SNAKKKETA

-180 KNGEISYNTIKA
+180 KNGEISHNSIKA
-192 VKKGNNNILNDK
+192 IKKGNNNNIIDK
-204 KTNENHDI
+204 KVIENYDI
-212 KRDAKR
+212 KKDVKR

-223 NMNNNNMNLVKSDN
+223 NNNMNINNNMNSVKTD
-237 KFKKIKNENKNII
+237 
-250 KEKEIEKEI
+250 
-259 DKEKEKDKEKDK
+259 
-271 EKEKENNKINEITK
+271 NNKLKK
-285 KYNETISNNSKE
+285 KYNETISNNNKE
-297 IQNLKKKISE
+297 ILNLRKTIAE
-307 LENKYQ
+307 LEEKYE

-331 CTFGLSGP
+331 CTFGLSVP
-339 QLDYEKKIREK
+339 QMQN
-350 EEKIIKLEE
+350 EEKLRQKEKNIIKLEE
-359 KIYEYQKK
+359 ELIQLKLK
-367 EEEEKK
+367 EEKEKK
-373 LLEKERKNKENKEN
+373 LLEKEKKNNERI
-387 KEKLLLSNE
+387 LLSYE

-406 ALIKKFNIN
+406 ALFKKFNIN
-415 EENIMKGIDKLSL
+415 EENIMKGIDKVSL
-428 VNIDKIANNI
+428 DNIDKIVNNI
-438 CNLLKISNNQ
+438 CNLLKISNNK

-460 NSENLNS
+460 NSQNLNS
-467 FAFTELIKYDIFD
+467 FPFKELIKYDIFD

-506 IPLEYLRHIYREFC
+506 IPVEYLRHIYREFC

-530 EFFHVVYACKQHN
+530 EFFHVVYTCKQHN

-567 VKMFIDSILNEEL
+567 VKNFIESILDEEL
-580 KNYT
+580 KYYT

>member
-1 MENESLKKKFK
+1 MENESIKKKFK

-17 SYFYINNTPKMIR
+17 SFFCINNTPKMLR
-30 LSATPVLISNY
+30 LSAAPVLISNK
-41 TKKNYQPIN
+41 TKKNLQPIN
-50 KLNNLENKNV
+50 KLNNFDNKNI

-137 SNVRKKETA
+137 SNAKKKETA

-166 NKVIN
+166 NKIIN

-180 KNGEISYNTIKA
+180 KNGENNYNTIKDI
-192 VKKGNNNILNDK
+192 KKKNNNNLIDK
-204 KTNENHDI
+204 KKNENLDI
-212 KRDAKR
+212 KR

-223 NMNNNNMNLVKSDN
+223 NMNINNNMNLVKTDNN

-250 KEKEIEKEI
+250 KEKNI
-259 DKEKEKDKEKDK
+259 DKE
-271 EKEKENNKINEITK
+271 NSKINEITK
-285 KYNETISNNSKE
+285 KYNETICNNNKE
-297 IQNLKKKISE
+297 IQNLKKKITE
-307 LENKYQ
+307 LEDKCQ

-323 QKYSFIRN
+323 QKYNFIRN
-331 CTFGLSGP
+331 CTFGLGGP
-339 QLDYEKKIREK
+339 QIQNEEKLREK
-350 EEKIIKLEE
+350 ENKIIKLEE
-359 KIYEYQKK
+359 ELIQLQLK
-367 EEEEKK
+367 EEKEKK
-373 LLEKERKNKENKEN
+373 LLEKEKKNP
-387 KEKLLLSNE
+387 EKILLSDE
-396 EYFNIQICLN
+396 EYSNIQICLN

-415 EENIMKGIDKLSL
+415 EENIMKGIDKVSL
-428 VNIDKIANNI
+428 ANIDKIANNI
-438 CNLLKISNNQ
+438 CNLLKITNNK

-460 NSENLNS
+460 NSGNLNS
-467 FAFTELIKYDIFD
+467 FVFKDLFKYDIFD

-506 IPLEYLRHIYREFC
+506 IPVEYLRHIYREFC
-520 FKNNRRESEK
+520 FKNNKRESET

-552 YDNLIIEDEEKNEKA
+552 YDNLVIEDEEKNEKA
-567 VKMFIDSILNEEL
+567 VKSFIDSILNEEL
-580 KNYT
+580 LNYNSNS

>member
-1 MENESLKKKFK
+1 MENESIKKKFK

-17 SYFYINNTPKMIR
+17 SFFCINNTPKMLR
-30 LSATPVLISNY
+30 LSAAPVLISNK
-41 TKKNYQPIN
+41 TKKNLQPIN
-50 KLNNLENKNV
+50 KLNNFDNKNI

-137 SNVRKKETA
+137 SNAKKKETA

-166 NKVIN
+166 NKIIN

-180 KNGEISYNTIKA
+180 KNGENNYNTIKDI
-192 VKKGNNNILNDK
+192 KKNNNNNLIDK
-204 KTNENHDI
+204 KKNENLDI
-212 KRDAKR
+212 KR

-223 NMNNNNMNLVKSDN
+223 NMNINNNMNLVKTDNN

-250 KEKEIEKEI
+250 KEKNI
-259 DKEKEKDKEKDK
+259 DKE
-271 EKEKENNKINEITK
+271 NSKINEITK
-285 KYNETISNNSKE
+285 KYNETISNNNKE
-297 IQNLKKKISE
+297 IQNLKKIITE
-307 LENKYQ
+307 LEDKCQ

-323 QKYSFIRN
+323 QKYNFIRN
-331 CTFGLSGP
+331 CTFGLGGP
-339 QLDYEKKIREK
+339 QIQNEEKLREK
-350 EEKIIKLEE
+350 ENKIIKLEE
-359 KIYEYQKK
+359 ELIQLQLK
-367 EEEEKK
+367 EEKEKK
-373 LLEKERKNKENKEN
+373 LLEKEKKNP
-387 KEKLLLSNE
+387 EKILLSDE
-396 EYFNIQICLN
+396 EYSNIQICLN

-415 EENIMKGIDKLSL
+415 EENIMKGIDKVSL
-428 VNIDKIANNI
+428 ANIDKIANNI
-438 CNLLKISNNQ
+438 CNLLKITNNK

-460 NSENLNS
+460 NSGNLNS
-467 FAFTELIKYDIFD
+467 FVFKDLFKYDIFD

-506 IPLEYLRHIYREFC
+506 IPVEYLRHIYREFC
-520 FKNNRRESEK
+520 FKNNRRESET

-552 YDNLIIEDEEKNEKA
+552 YDNLVIEDEEKNEKA
-567 VKMFIDSILNEEL
+567 VKSFIDSILNEEL
-580 KNYT
+580 LNYNSNS

>member
-1 MENESLKKKFK
+1 MENESIKKKFK

-17 SYFYINNTPKMIR
+17 SFFCINNTPKMLR
-30 LSATPVLISNY
+30 LSAAPVLISNK
-41 TKKNYQPIN
+41 TKKNLQPIN
-50 KLNNLENKNV
+50 KLNNFDNKNI

-137 SNVRKKETA
+137 SNAKKKETA

-166 NKVIN
+166 NKIIN

-180 KNGEISYNTIKA
+180 KNGENNYNTIKDI
-192 VKKGNNNILNDK
+192 KKNNNNNLIDK
-204 KTNENHDI
+204 KKNENLDI
-212 KRDAKR
+212 KR

-223 NMNNNNMNLVKSDN
+223 NMNINNNMNLVKTDNN

-250 KEKEIEKEI
+250 KEKNI
-259 DKEKEKDKEKDK
+259 DKE
-271 EKEKENNKINEITK
+271 NSKINEITK
-285 KYNETISNNSKE
+285 KYNETISNNNKE
-297 IQNLKKKISE
+297 IQNLKKIITE
-307 LENKYQ
+307 LEDKCQ

-331 CTFGLSGP
+331 CTFGLGGP
-339 QLDYEKKIREK
+339 QIQNEEKLREK
-350 EEKIIKLEE
+350 ENKIIKLEE
-359 KIYEYQKK
+359 ELIQLQLK
-367 EEEEKK
+367 EEKEKK
-373 LLEKERKNKENKEN
+373 LLEKEKKNP
-387 KEKLLLSNE
+387 EKILLSDE
-396 EYFNIQICLN
+396 EYSNIQICLN

-415 EENIMKGIDKLSL
+415 EENIMKGIDKVSL
-428 VNIDKIANNI
+428 ANIDKIANNI
-438 CNLLKISNNQ
+438 CNLLKITNNK

-460 NSENLNS
+460 NSGNLNS
-467 FAFTELIKYDIFD
+467 FVFKDLFKYDIFD

-506 IPLEYLRHIYREFC
+506 IPVEYLRHIYREFC
-520 FKNNRRESEK
+520 FKNNKRESET

-552 YDNLIIEDEEKNEKA
+552 YDNLVIEDEEKNEKA
-567 VKMFIDSILNEEL
+567 VKSFIDSILNEEL
-580 KNYT
+580 LNYNSNS

>member
-1 MENESLKKKFK
+1 MENESIKKKFK

-17 SYFYINNTPKMIR
+17 SFFYINNTPKMLR
-30 LSATPVLISNY
+30 LSATPVLISKN
-41 TKKNYQPIN
+41 TKKNFQPIN
-50 KLNNLENKNV
+50 KLNNLDNKNV

-78 MNNKKIRT
+78 MNSKKIRT

-98 RQIRENKNLNFN
+98 KKIRENKNFNLNN
-110 NIIKCKTELPDIF
+110 NIKCKTELPDIF

-137 SNVRKKETA
+137 SNAKKKETA

-180 KNGEISYNTIKA
+180 KNGEISHNSIKA
-192 VKKGNNNILNDK
+192 IKKGNNNNINDK
-204 KTNENHDI
+204 KVIENYDI
-212 KRDAKR
+212 KKDVKR

-223 NMNNNNMNLVKSDN
+223 NNNMNINNNMNSVKTDN
-237 KFKKIKNENKNII
+237 NKLKKIKNENKNII
-250 KEKEIEKEI
+250 KEKDI
-259 DKEKEKDKEKDK
+259 DKEN
-271 EKEKENNKINEITK
+271 ENSKINEITK
-285 KYNETISNNSKE
+285 KYNETISNNNKE
-297 IQNLKKKISE
+297 ILNLRKTIAE
-307 LENKYQ
+307 LEEKYE

-331 CTFGLSGP
+331 CTFGLSVP
-339 QLDYEKKIREK
+339 QMQN
-350 EEKIIKLEE
+350 EEKLRQKEKNIIKLEE
-359 KIYEYQKK
+359 ELIQLKLK
-367 EEEEKK
+367 EEKEKK
-373 LLEKERKNKENKEN
+373 LLEKEKKNNERI
-387 KEKLLLSNE
+387 LLSDE

-406 ALIKKFNIN
+406 ALFKKFNIN
-415 EENIMKGIDKLSL
+415 EENIMKGIDKVSL
-428 VNIDKIANNI
+428 DNIDKIVNNI
-438 CNLLKISNNQ
+438 CNLLKISNNK

-460 NSENLNS
+460 NSQNLNS
-467 FAFTELIKYDIFD
+467 FPFKELIKYDIFD

-506 IPLEYLRHIYREFC
+506 IPVEYLRHIYREFC

-530 EFFHVVYACKQHN
+530 EFFHVVYTCKQHN

-567 VKMFIDSILNEEL
+567 VKNFIESILDEEL
-580 KNYT
+580 KYYT

>member
-1 MENESLKKKFK
+1 MENESIKKKFK

-17 SYFYINNTPKMIR
+17 SFFCINNTPKMLR
-30 LSATPVLISNY
+30 LSAAPVLISNK
-41 TKKNYQPIN
+41 TKKNLQPIN
-50 KLNNLENKNV
+50 KLNNFDNKNI

-78 MNNKKIRT
+78 VNNKKIRT

-137 SNVRKKETA
+137 SNAKKKETA

-166 NKVIN
+166 NKIIN

-180 KNGEISYNTIKA
+180 KNGENNYNTIKDI
-192 VKKGNNNILNDK
+192 KKNNNNNLIDK
-204 KTNENHDI
+204 KKNENLDI
-212 KRDAKR
+212 KR

-223 NMNNNNMNLVKSDN
+223 NMNINNNMNLVKTDNN

-250 KEKEIEKEI
+250 KEKNI
-259 DKEKEKDKEKDK
+259 DKE
-271 EKEKENNKINEITK
+271 NSKINEITK
-285 KYNETISNNSKE
+285 KYNETISNNNKE
-297 IQNLKKKISE
+297 IQNLKKKITE
-307 LENKYQ
+307 LEDKCQ

-323 QKYSFIRN
+323 QKYNFIRN
-331 CTFGLSGP
+331 CTFGLGGP
-339 QLDYEKKIREK
+339 QIQNEEKLREK
-350 EEKIIKLEE
+350 ENKIIKLEE
-359 KIYEYQKK
+359 ELIQLQLK
-367 EEEEKK
+367 EEKEKK
-373 LLEKERKNKENKEN
+373 LLEKEKKNP
-387 KEKLLLSNE
+387 EKILLSDE
-396 EYFNIQICLN
+396 EYSNIQICLN

-415 EENIMKGIDKLSL
+415 EENIMKGIDKVSL
-428 VNIDKIANNI
+428 ANIDKIANNI
-438 CNLLKISNNQ
+438 CNLLKITNNK

-460 NSENLNS
+460 NSGNLNS
-467 FAFTELIKYDIFD
+467 FVFKDLFKYDIFD

-506 IPLEYLRHIYREFC
+506 IPVEYLRHIYREFC
-520 FKNNRRESEK
+520 FKNNKRESET

-552 YDNLIIEDEEKNEKA
+552 YDNLVIEDEEKNEKA
-567 VKMFIDSILNEEL
+567 VKSFIDSILNEEL
-580 KNYT
+580 LNYNSNS

>member
-1 MENESLKKKFK
+1 MENESIKKKFK

-17 SYFYINNTPKMIR
+17 SFFCINNTPKMLR
-30 LSATPVLISNY
+30 LSAAPVLISNK
-41 TKKNYQPIN
+41 TKKNLQPIN
-50 KLNNLENKNV
+50 KLNNFDNKNI

-137 SNVRKKETA
+137 SNAKKKETA

-166 NKVIN
+166 NKIIN

-180 KNGEISYNTIKA
+180 KNGENNYNTIKDI
-192 VKKGNNNILNDK
+192 KKNNNNNLIDK
-204 KTNENHDI
+204 KKNENLDI
-212 KRDAKR
+212 KR

-223 NMNNNNMNLVKSDN
+223 NMNINNNMNLVKTDNN

-250 KEKEIEKEI
+250 KEKNI
-259 DKEKEKDKEKDK
+259 DKE
-271 EKEKENNKINEITK
+271 NSKINEITK
-285 KYNETISNNSKE
+285 KYNETISNNNKE
-297 IQNLKKKISE
+297 IQNLKKKITE
-307 LENKYQ
+307 LEDKCQ

-323 QKYSFIRN
+323 QKYNFIRN
-331 CTFGLSGP
+331 CTFGLGGP
-339 QLDYEKKIREK
+339 QIQNEEKLREK
-350 EEKIIKLEE
+350 ENKIIKLEE
-359 KIYEYQKK
+359 ELIQLQLK
-367 EEEEKK
+367 EEKEKK
-373 LLEKERKNKENKEN
+373 LLEKEKKNP
-387 KEKLLLSNE
+387 EKILLSDE
-396 EYFNIQICLN
+396 EYSNIQICLN

-415 EENIMKGIDKLSL
+415 EENIMKGIDKVSL
-428 VNIDKIANNI
+428 ANIDKIANNI
-438 CNLLKISNNQ
+438 CNLLKITNNK

-460 NSENLNS
+460 NSGNLNS
-467 FAFTELIKYDIFD
+467 FVFKDLFKYDIFD

-506 IPLEYLRHIYREFC
+506 IPVEYLRHIYREFC

-552 YDNLIIEDEEKNEKA
+552 YDNLVIEDEEKNEKA
-567 VKMFIDSILNEEL
+567 VKSFIDSILNEEL
-580 KNYT
+580 LNYNSNS

>member
-1 MENESLKKKFK
+1 MENESIKKKFK

-17 SYFYINNTPKMIR
+17 SFFCINNTPKMLR
-30 LSATPVLISNY
+30 LSAAPVLISNK
-41 TKKNYQPIN
+41 TKKNLQPIN
-50 KLNNLENKNV
+50 KLNNFDNKNI

-137 SNVRKKETA
+137 SNAKKKETA

-166 NKVIN
+166 NKIIN

-180 KNGEISYNTIKA
+180 KNGENNYNTIKDI
-192 VKKGNNNILNDK
+192 KKNNNNNLIDK
-204 KTNENHDI
+204 KKNENLDI
-212 KRDAKR
+212 KR

-223 NMNNNNMNLVKSDN
+223 NMNINNNMNLVKTDNN

-250 KEKEIEKEI
+250 KEKDI
-259 DKEKEKDKEKDK
+259 DKE
-271 EKEKENNKINEITK
+271 NSKINEITK
-285 KYNETISNNSKE
+285 KYNKTISNNNKE
-297 IQNLKKKISE
+297 IQNLKKIITE
-307 LENKYQ
+307 LEDKCQ

-331 CTFGLSGP
+331 CTFGLGGP
-339 QLDYEKKIREK
+339 QIQNEEKLREK
-350 EEKIIKLEE
+350 ENKIIKLEE
-359 KIYEYQKK
+359 ELIQLQLK
-367 EEEEKK
+367 EEKEKK
-373 LLEKERKNKENKEN
+373 LLEKEKKNP
-387 KEKLLLSNE
+387 EKILLSDE
-396 EYFNIQICLN
+396 EYSNIQICLN

-415 EENIMKGIDKLSL
+415 EENIMKGIDKVSL
-428 VNIDKIANNI
+428 ANIDKIANNI
-438 CNLLKISNNQ
+438 CNLLKITNNK

-460 NSENLNS
+460 NSGNLNS
-467 FAFTELIKYDIFD
+467 FVFKDLFKYDIFD

-506 IPLEYLRHIYREFC
+506 IPVEYLRHIYREFC
-520 FKNNRRESEK
+520 FKNNKRESET

-552 YDNLIIEDEEKNEKA
+552 YDNLVIEDEEKNEKA
-567 VKMFIDSILNEEL
+567 VKSFIDSILNEEL
-580 KNYT
+580 LNYNSNS